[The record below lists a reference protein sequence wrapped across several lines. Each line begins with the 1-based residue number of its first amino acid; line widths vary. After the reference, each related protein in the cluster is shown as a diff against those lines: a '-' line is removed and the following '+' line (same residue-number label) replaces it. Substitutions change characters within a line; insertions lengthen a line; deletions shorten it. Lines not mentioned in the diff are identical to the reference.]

1 MRRIAQMGTPEALSW
16 RSSSISNL
24 LQSLYGASL
33 CWQKTYAA
41 PLSVWYLAA
50 QEVSALFKFPH
61 FSSGA
66 PPV

>member
-41 PLSVWYLAA
+41 PLSVWYLGA
-50 QEVSALFKFPH
+50 QRFLASASF
-61 FSSGA
+61 
-66 PPV
+66 